1 MLASSFSVI
10 QDIAEHRI
18 REAMEEGQLEN
29 LPGQGQPLQLEN
41 DLHVPQEMRM
51 AYKIL
56 KNSGYIPPEIEQE
69 KEIQNM
75 LDLLEHCQDEQERYR
90 QIQKLNVLIAKIN
103 ATRRVPLDLEKNQEY
118 YQKVIERVRVYCRE
132 KYRL

>member
-18 REAMEEGQLEN
+18 REAIDQGEMEN
-29 LPGQGQPLQLEN
+29 LPGRGRPLELDN
-41 DLHVPQEMRM
+41 DAHIPQEMRM

-56 KNSGYIPPEIEQE
+56 KNSGHLPQEVEQE
-69 KEIQNM
+69 KQVQTM

-90 QIQKLNVLIAKIN
+90 QIQKLNVLITKIN
-103 ATRRVPLDLEKNQEY
+103 ETRRVPIHLEKDQLY
-118 YQKVIERVRVYCRE
+118 YSKVVERVRVRRRE
-132 KYRL
+132 E